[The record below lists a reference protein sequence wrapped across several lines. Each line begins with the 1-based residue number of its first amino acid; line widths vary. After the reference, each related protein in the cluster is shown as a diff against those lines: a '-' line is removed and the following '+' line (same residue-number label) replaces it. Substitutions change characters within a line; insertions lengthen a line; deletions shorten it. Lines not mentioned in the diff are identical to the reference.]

1 MTGVEEMATMK
12 AKCRILLSCDVARAA
27 ARRRFMMILGYVI
40 GGSLDSANQRA
51 FSLPPIY
58 YIICQRFLSNRGQHL
73 NQQHS
78 DDGIFSWRYSFSGP
92 LFLTVT
98 S

>member
-40 GGSLDSANQRA
+40 GGSWTQRIRGRFRCHQYINLPA
-51 FSLPPIY
+51 FSL
-58 YIICQRFLSNRGQHL
+58 
-73 NQQHS
+73 QQ
-78 DDGIFSWRYSFSGP
+78 GATFEPTTF
-92 LFLTVT
+92 
-98 S
+98 